1 MSSSAFMEDEQSIS
15 ASCLHFAANF
25 YPLDHTAFIYLFLN
39 YDYPLSKQSTGMI
52 VPQLLG
58 P

>member
-1 MSSSAFMEDEQSIS
+1 MEDEQSIS
-15 ASCLHFAANF
+15 ASCLYFAANF

-39 YDYPLSKQSTGMI
+39 YDDPLSKQSTGMI